1 MGTENRK
8 FARRDIDLSI
18 QIDMADGSTAGG
30 VLVDLSEGGARLKV
44 SGPDLLPEQFMLK
57 LSGSLQRW
65 VRIAWR
71 SIDAIGVEFVSA
83 PQPPINRKDRC
94 SVHIRCPRTG
104 RTISTGFQL
113 TTASDL
119 RNLSDIRRFTQCAHC
134 KVVHGWNPREA
145 SLTVIPV

>member
-8 FARRDIDLSI
+8 FARRDIDLTI
-18 QIDMADGSTAGG
+18 QIDVADGSTAGG
-30 VLVDLSEGGARLKV
+30 VLVDLSQGGARLKV
-44 SGPDLLPEQFMLK
+44 SGPDRLPEQFMLK
-57 LSGSLQRW
+57 LSESLQRW

-71 SIDAIGVEFVSA
+71 SIDEIGVEFVSA
-83 PQPPINRKDRC
+83 PQTQIDKKGKV
-94 SVHIRCPRTG
+94 SAHITCPKTG

-119 RNLSDIRRFTQCAHC
+119 SNLSDIRRFTQCRHC
-134 KVVHGWNPREA
+134 KVVHGWNPRDA